1 MIFFPNP
8 LGLARLVE
16 EEYEVWNRFP
26 FFPICSLY
34 VDCSRWEWDLPQ
46 SCRINWPR
54 CKTPHFSWVIH
65 NNFKSLSFLLTC
77 NRQIG
82 SNSNKRVECHDQSCF
97 YTGTVHANLTRNE
110 RNITTCLKERK
121 KKKSAWKCV
130 FNCSLSFH
138 CRILMKWSVHFL
150 TLITIFRALWHL
162 IESTRL
168 VSGNEWWSKRSVH
181 EFVKGQANQSLGPKG
196 THTIGK

>member
-1 MIFFPNP
+1 MLQKSEAAVHPHNSSSGKKSIIPDSNHVNDLFPKSSWP
-8 LGLARLVE
+8 RLVE

-97 YTGTVHANLTRNE
+97 YTGTVHANLTRDE
-110 RNITTCLKERK
+110 INIKNMLKKHK
-121 KKKSAWKCV
+121 KKKSAWLSDIV
-130 FNCSLSFH
+130 FPFTAEFWWNDLS
-138 CRILMKWSVHFL
+138 
-150 TLITIFRALWHL
+150 IF
-162 IESTRL
+162 
-168 VSGNEWWSKRSVH
+168 
-181 EFVKGQANQSLGPKG
+181 
-196 THTIGK
+196 